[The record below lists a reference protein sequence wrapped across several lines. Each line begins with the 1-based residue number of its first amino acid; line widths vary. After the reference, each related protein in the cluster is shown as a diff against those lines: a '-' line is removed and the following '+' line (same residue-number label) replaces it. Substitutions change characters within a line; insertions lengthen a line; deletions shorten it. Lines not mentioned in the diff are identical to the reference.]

1 MTLQF
6 EHKQDHEIFY
16 NFCIHYNPSKHHLH
30 HENNFTS
37 KTANAAQ
44 LQWYRK
50 LIGTSEKHNWS
61 SRPPTNMNHNFLKS
75 LGSYLQLS
83 YSHIKMI
90 LQLEGSINPIITAL
104 SKT

>member
-1 MTLQF
+1 MVMKF
-6 EHKQDHEIFY
+6 EHKQYYEIIY
-16 NFCIHYNPSKHHLH
+16 NFGIHYNHRKLHLH
-30 HENNFTS
+30 HKNDCTR

-44 LQWYRK
+44 QQWYRK
-50 LIGTSEKHNWS
+50 LIGTSERHNWS
-61 SRPPTNMNHNFLKS
+61 YRPPTNMNHNFLKL

-90 LQLEGSINPIITAL
+90 PQLEGSINSIIASL

>member
-1 MTLQF
+1 MVLQF
-6 EHKQDHEIFY
+6 EHKQYYEICY
-16 NFCIHYNPSKHHLH
+16 NFCIHYHHSKHHLH
-30 HENNFTS
+30 HENNCTS
-37 KTANAAQ
+37 KTANPAQ
-44 LQWYRK
+44 QQWYRK
-50 LIGTSEKHNWS
+50 LIASSEKHNWS

-90 LQLEGSINPIITAL
+90 LQLEGSINPIIASL

>member
-1 MTLQF
+1 MIAQA
-6 EHKQDHEIFY
+6 
-16 NFCIHYNPSKHHLH
+16 
-30 HENNFTS
+30 

-44 LQWYRK
+44 QQWCRK
-50 LIGTSEKHNWS
+50 LTETSEKHNWS
-61 SRPPTNMNHNFLKS
+61 SRPPTNMNHNFLES

-90 LQLEGSINPIITAL
+90 LQLEGSINPIIASL